1 MAKYIS
7 SADYG
12 DPLESVTIRDWLGA
26 PPEYP
31 VIDET
36 LEADVVVCG
45 AGLAGVAAA
54 RAAAES
60 GASVILFEKC
70 SNVQFRSSDFGVL
83 GGKLS
88 KRWGRDGTDKQ
99 EVVAALMRDACFRV
113 KQPILNFWADH
124 SGEDLD
130 WYLEGYPD
138 ILILDECINALNKAR
153 PAGYEYCVEPQR
165 RPNPAPY
172 DVHSEM
178 YPCFE
183 ISARILPDHG
193 RVLKGN
199 LRLAEATGLCRVYF
213 ETPAQRLLQDGGG
226 RVEGV
231 IAKAFSGKVYKALA
245 RRGVVLA
252 TGDYSG
258 NRDMLFHYSPWLRGK
273 GVMGI
278 GLDKNGM
285 VANTGDGHRMA
296 MWIGAKMEDGPHAS
310 ISHSKGGSIGMAQY
324 LQLNLKGERFMNEDC
339 GGQQFDNQLMLQ
351 PGMLSWM
358 IFDSAW
364 PEQLKYMIPTH
375 GYAYLGEGNKLRA
388 QVDDSIAASI
398 RRGDT
403 VAADTIDE
411 LIELMALPPEA
422 ARASIERYNALNSS
436 GVDSDFG
443 KTPKRL
449 FPVEKA
455 PFYATKIKACP
466 VMNSLA
472 GLESDESCR
481 CYNLSGGV
489 IEGLYLAGNTQGNR
503 FAVEYPTTVPW
514 LSHSMALTFGRNAGR
529 KAAEG

>member
-1 MAKYIS
+1 MGKFIC

-12 DPLESVTIRDWLGA
+12 NPFESVTIKDWLGE

-31 VIDET
+31 EADET

-54 RAAAES
+54 RAASEC
-60 GASVILFEKC
+60 GASVLLFEKC

-88 KRWGRDGTDKQ
+88 KRWGRDLTDKQ
-99 EVVAALMRDACFRV
+99 EVVAVLMRDSCFRV

-124 SGEDLD
+124 SGDDLD
-130 WYLEGYPD
+130 WYLEGDPE
-138 ILILDECINALNKAR
+138 ILILDECINALKKDR
-153 PAGYEYCVEPQR
+153 PAGFDYCVEPQR
-165 RPNPAPY
+165 RPVPRPY

-199 LRLAEATGLCRVYF
+199 LKLAEATGLCRAFF
-213 ETPAQRLLQDGGG
+213 ETPAQRLLRVGSG
-226 RVEGV
+226 RVVGV
-231 IAKAFSGKVYKALA
+231 IAKSYGGKVYKALA

-258 NRDMLFHYSPWLRGK
+258 NLDMLFHYSPWLRGK

-296 MWIGAKMEDGPHAS
+296 MWIGAKMEDGPHAA
-310 ISHSKGGSIGMAQY
+310 ISHSKGGAIGMAQY
-324 LQLNLKGERFMNEDC
+324 LQLNLNGERFMNEDC
-339 GGQQFDNQLMLQ
+339 GGQQFDNQLMIQ

-358 IFDSAW
+358 LFDGAW
-364 PEQLKYMIPTH
+364 PDQLKYMIPTH
-375 GYAYLGEGNKLRA
+375 GYAYLGEENRLRA
-388 QVDDSIAASI
+388 QADESISASL

-403 VAADTIDE
+403 VKADTIDE
-411 LIELMALPPEA
+411 LIRLTALPAEKT
-422 ARASIERYNALNSS
+422 RASIERYNSLASR
-436 GVDSDFG
+436 GFDSDFG
-443 KTPKRL
+443 KAPKRL
-449 FPVEKA
+449 FPIEKP
-455 PFYATKIKACP
+455 PFYATRLRACP

-472 GLESDESCR
+472 GLESDENCR
-481 CYNLSGGV
+481 CYDTNGN
-489 IEGLYLAGNTQGNR
+489 IIDGLYLAGNTQGNR
-503 FAVEYPTTVPW
+503 FAVEYPTTVPG

-529 KAAEG
+529 NAAGG